1 MFLNIMNICINCSKS
16 RVGKL
21 LAHRPNLAHCLF
33 SYGLQAM
40 NAFSHLEVVAKK
52 KKKSVTHENFMKLKC
67 VHK

>member
-1 MFLNIMNICINCSKS
+1 MNTCINCSKS

-40 NAFSHLEVVAKK
+40 NAFLHLEVVVK
-52 KKKSVTHENFMKLKC
+52 KKKSVTHENFMKLKF
-67 VHK
+67 VSINKAL